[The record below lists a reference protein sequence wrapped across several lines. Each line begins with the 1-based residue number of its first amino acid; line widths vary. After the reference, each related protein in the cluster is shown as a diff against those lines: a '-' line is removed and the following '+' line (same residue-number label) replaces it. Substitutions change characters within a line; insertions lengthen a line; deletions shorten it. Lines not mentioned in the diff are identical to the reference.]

1 MMVRFFASL
10 REITQDKE
18 IQWDQCPSTL
28 GELLRRL
35 SERYGPRFQRWVFD
49 GEDLG
54 NSVLVV
60 INGRDARHCA
70 GLETRLAP
78 ADVISILPMMAG
90 GQDPGSFL
98 GVGRRRRTG
107 RLLRLKV

>member
-1 MMVRFFASL
+1 LTWWFEPLSAYETFF
-10 REITQDKE
+10 QDKE
-18 IQWDQCPSTL
+18 IECDPCPSMRR
-28 GELLRRL
+28 ELLCWL
-35 SERYGPRFQRWVFD
+35 SERYGLCFHRRVFD

-60 INGRDARHCA
+60 INGQDARHRA

-90 GQDPGSFL
+90 GN
-98 GVGRRRRTG
+98 GRR
-107 RLLRLKV
+107 LKK

>member
-1 MMVRFFASL
+1 MVVRFFASL

-35 SERYGPRFQRWVFD
+35 SDRYGPRFQRWVFD

-60 INGRDARHCA
+60 INGQDARHRA

-90 GQDPGSFL
+90 GNGP
-98 GVGRRRRTG
+98 
-107 RLLRLKV
+107 RLKK